1 MEVVNET
8 QKFLRCSTSTDA
20 SKLSE
25 SIYSSCKN
33 DTTVKVSIRV
43 IGAGALNQAVKAAIL
58 SNKFFSKKGLSVG
71 LVPSFQDSENNV
83 TVIELKV
90 VLLKN

>member
-8 QKFLRCSTSTDA
+8 QKVLRCSTATDA
-20 SKLSE
+20 NKLAE

-33 DTTVKVSIRV
+33 DANV
-43 IGAGALNQAVKAAIL
+43 IGAGALNQAVKASIL
-58 SNKFFSKKGLSVG
+58 SNKFFSKKGLRVG

-90 VLLKN
+90 FLLKN

>member
-8 QKFLRCSTSTDA
+8 QKVLRCSTATDA
-20 SKLSE
+20 NKLAE

-33 DTTVKVSIRV
+33 DTNVKLSIRV
-43 IGAGALNQAVKAAIL
+43 IGAGALNQAVKASIL
-58 SNKFFSKKGLSVG
+58 SNKFFSKKGLRVG

-90 VLLKN
+90 FLLKN